1 MAEPDHKLLKQL
13 RDYLNTK
20 RGRRITTPGG
30 LAAAFDMSHTEMLLK
45 VGCDPV
51 IRDRLE
57 RNSAAIKE
65 VMRQVWRNSNK
76 PNLNISAYRLE
87 ANEDELMRLSGE
99 SPKSK
104 GLERKDPLLEVLKPE
119 DVWNDAV

>member
-1 MAEPDHKLLKQL
+1 MAEPDYKLLKQL

-65 VMRQVWRNSNK
+65 AMRQVWRNSNK

-99 SPKSK
+99 STKSK

>member
-1 MAEPDHKLLKQL
+1 MAEPDYKLLKQL

-99 SPKSK
+99 STKSK